1 MNTTLIVAAV
11 VFGLASISFLGNAI
25 TALRRARPL
34 KTFNRLVA
42 FALCLALGGLF
53 AGLALGTSGYRALTR
68 EELAARIEIE
78 RLSPERFTAVFEYV
92 DGRRQIFDLAGDEF
106 YVDARILKWKAPANL
121 IGLHT
126 AYELDRV
133 AGRYVSIDDE
143 RSRSRSVFP
152 LAAPNLVDLFALRRR
167 FPILEPLVD
176 AEYGSASY
184 VTASDGASLEL
195 LVSTTGLLLRETHVD
210 AGWDAETE

>member
-1 MNTTLIVAAV
+1 MNTTLVVAAV
-11 VFGLASISFLGNAI
+11 IFSLASILFLGNAI

-34 KTFNRLVA
+34 KTFNRLIA
-42 FALCLALGGLF
+42 FALCLALGGVF
-53 AGLALGTSGYRALTR
+53 GGLALSTSGYKALTR

-78 RLSPERFTAVFEYV
+78 RLSPERFIAVFEYA
-92 DGRRQIFDLAGDEF
+92 DGHRQVFDLAGDEF

-133 AGRYVSIDDE
+133 AGRYASIDDE

-152 LAAPNLVDLFALRRR
+152 LAAPNLVDLFDLRRR

-184 VTASDGASLEL
+184 ITASDGASLEL
-195 LVSTTGLLLRETHVD
+195 LVSTTGLLLREADVNAARD
-210 AGWDAETE
+210 VETE